1 MTPIPP
7 WQTSCQW
14 YTKRM
19 NDLSVPH
26 HETSD
31 LPASL
36 LRPVQTWQ
44 HERAFDV
51 IVVGAGIAG
60 LAFALRLPEQTRL
73 AIVTKGALGE
83 SNTRYA
89 QGGLAAAVGTDDS
102 PALHYED
109 TLIAGAGLCDPEA
122 VRTLVE
128 QGPAA
133 VDWLLAQGTAFD
145 RDRENRLELGREG
158 AHRRHRVLHAGGD
171 ATGWEIERALVARI
185 RERHIVTMFEHGTAL
200 DLLVTDGRC
209 GGIVMDHND
218 ERSALR
224 AGVTVLANGGCGQ
237 LWAVT
242 SNPPA
247 ATGDGIAMA
256 IRAGVTVADLEF
268 TQFHPTVLALP
279 GGTPFLI
286 SEAVRG
292 EGAYLRNR
300 AGERFMV
307 GQHPMAEL
315 APRDVVARAIQ
326 AQFVSDG
333 EPSVWL
339 DLRHLDEAEM
349 ERRFPTIARHLA
361 AQGLNLTRDLLP
373 VAPAAHYF
381 MGGVD
386 AATDG
391 TTRLPGLLAI
401 GEVSCTGVHGANRLA
416 SNSLLEGLV
425 FGLNA
430 ADRLGSIP
438 APPETPAHAT
448 GEDPLPALS
457 EDDVLALRTELQGIM
472 SGDVAVVRDQHSLD
486 DAERRLRAIAERIDG
501 HTATSLPAIE
511 LRNMTLLALA
521 MTISARNRRE
531 SRGGHYRSDYPVTDP
546 ALDGVHQLVLPG
558 NQRVFGS
565 LVSGRLDPDG
575 VIVQPV

>member
-1 MTPIPP
+1 MSELPDADVTLDALPSDHLKMT
-7 WQTSCQW
+7 
-14 YTKRM
+14 
-19 NDLSVPH
+19 
-26 HETSD
+26 
-31 LPASL
+31 ASWE
-36 LRPVQTWQ
+36 Q
-44 HERAFDV
+44 ERLFDV
-51 IVVGAGIAG
+51 VVVGAGIAG

-73 AIVTKGALGE
+73 ALVTKGALGE

-89 QGGLAAAVGTDDS
+89 QGGLAAAVGEDDE

-122 VRTLVE
+122 VRILVE

-145 RDRENRLELGREG
+145 RDAASRLELGREG
-158 AHRRHRVLHAGGD
+158 AHSRNRVLHAGGD
-171 ATGWEIERALVARI
+171 ATGFEIERALVARI
-185 RERHIVTMFEHGTAL
+185 RERHIATIFEHATAL
-200 DLLVTDGRC
+200 DLLVQDGRC
-209 GGIVMDHND
+209 AGIVMDHAD
-218 ERSALR
+218 TRFALR

-237 LWAVT
+237 LWSVT

-247 ATGDGIAMA
+247 ATGDGVAMA

-279 GGTPFLI
+279 GGAPFLI

-307 GQHPMAEL
+307 GQHPLAEL

-326 AQFVSDG
+326 AQMVPDG
-333 EPSVWL
+333 QPSVWL
-339 DLRHLDEAEM
+339 DLRHLDPAEM

-361 AQGLNLTRDLLP
+361 AQGLSLTRDLLP

-381 MGGVD
+381 MGGID
-386 AATDG
+386 AGTDG
-391 TTRLPGLLAI
+391 TTSLPGLLAI

-425 FGLNA
+425 FGLSA
-430 ADRLGSIP
+430 ADRLDSV
-438 APPETPAHAT
+438 APPAT
-448 GEDPLPALS
+448 GISPARDGHRLPALPD
-457 EDDVLALRTELQGIM
+457 EETHALRTELQAIM
-472 SGDVAVVRDQHSLD
+472 SRDVSVVRDHASLD
-486 DAERRLRAIAERIDG
+486 DAEHRLREIAERIAG
-501 HTATSLPAIE
+501 RAIRSVPAIE
-511 LRNMTLLALA
+511 LRNMALLALA

-531 SRGGHYRSDYPVTDP
+531 SRGGHYRSDYPATDP
-546 ALDGVHQLVLPG
+546 ALDGMHQFVLPG
-558 NQRVFGS
+558 NRRVFRS
-565 LVSGRLDPDG
+565 LAIGRQVADTAVVP
-575 VIVQPV
+575 